1 MCLGSEREPRLHWS
15 VGCGFSR
22 EPVARW
28 RRRQGWLAKCTANI
42 GLLCLPLAKIS
53 PLAQSL
59 AAPQKNAFPCAEA
72 REEGGRDHG
81 FPSLSLCSNALLQ
94 SNFSFLPLITTTE
107 EEEEEA
113 HKCRGYFQKDA
124 LCGLIC
130 VVSSRGGRRYILD
143 LLDLQRLVHVVRNCH
158 LVTLNL

>member
-1 MCLGSEREPRLHWS
+1 MKPEKTASKPGYYDRQNSVEHCTVFVCLGSEREPRLHWS

-22 EPVARW
+22 ERVARW

-81 FPSLSLCSNALLQ
+81 FPSLSL
-94 SNFSFLPLITTTE
+94 F
-107 EEEEEA
+107 
-113 HKCRGYFQKDA
+113 KCA
-124 LCGLIC
+124 AAE
-130 VVSSRGGRRYILD
+130 
-143 LLDLQRLVHVVRNCH
+143 
-158 LVTLNL
+158 